1 MFILKFILNMSFF
14 RKPNEQKSEFKFKE
28 SENTACFVCSHIMDR
43 SRPILLASHEKE
55 DGFWQFLCGCNN
67 HNDADIKIISLKQ
80 AVEIDSSINELF
92 EMPLGVATDR
102 KSVNDKW
109 EPFASTGQ

>member
-1 MFILKFILNMSFF
+1 MFILKFILHMSFF
-14 RKPNEQKSEFKFKE
+14 RKSNEQKSDFKFRE
-28 SENTACFVCSHIMDR
+28 SENTACFVCGHVMDK

-55 DGFWQFLCGCNN
+55 DGCWQFLCGFNN

-92 EMPLGVATDR
+92 EMSLGLAADR
-102 KSVNDKW
+102 KSVNHKW